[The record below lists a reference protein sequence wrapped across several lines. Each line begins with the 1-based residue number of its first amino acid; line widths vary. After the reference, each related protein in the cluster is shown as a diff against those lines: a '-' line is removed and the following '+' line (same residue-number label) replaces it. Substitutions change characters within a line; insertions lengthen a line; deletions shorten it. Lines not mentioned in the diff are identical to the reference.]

1 MAMAMAMAMALMV
14 DGGEVDM
21 NIEVAHALHIE
32 LIDNK
37 HNLLATRLPL
47 LLDCNN
53 IQKEHI
59 GQ

>member
-1 MAMAMAMAMALMV
+1 MAMAMALMV

-21 NIEVAHALHIE
+21 NIEVAHALHVE
-32 LIDNK
+32 LIDNTTC
-37 HNLLATRLPL
+37 HLLFFIATL
-47 LLDCNN
+47 LLDCNT